1 VPMIFHAWWIVLAY
15 YMLTNLIN
23 GVVLSTVFQL
33 AHCVEEADF
42 PMPNEANTME
52 THWAV
57 HQIETTVDFARRSR
71 VLTWLL
77 GGLNYQVEHHLF
89 HKICHVHYP
98 ALSRVVEQTCKEY
111 EIKYNEH
118 PSFMAGVISHFR
130 WLKRMGMPT
139 N

>member
-1 VPMIFHAWWIVLAY
+1 LALFIAGKAFFFSMVFVVPMIFHAWWIVLAY

-71 VLTWLL
+71 VPLIPV
-77 GGLNYQVEHHLF
+77 GLDGAYQAW
-89 HKICHVHYP
+89 P
-98 ALSRVVEQTCKEY
+98 RTS
-111 EIKYNEH
+111 
-118 PSFMAGVISHFR
+118 PFM
-130 WLKRMGMPT
+130 LP
-139 N
+139 